1 MRTSG
6 TARILTAPCQ
16 LHRPARRIGLVA
28 PAGRQGGEQGHG
40 PYGGEGTQ
48 ALQSSSAAQ
57 ALTEVGKM
65 PSVRRVALP
74 LLAFLLVTAGGA
86 AEAGNRALPRATEDR
101 PDEVRGPQ
109 VHGVYAI
116 PSDGEDRALDTTGAI
131 AASVDS
137 FQRWLARE
145 TGGANLRLDTLGGEL
160 DVTFI
165 RLPISDGDMKARGA
179 FVRDEIERL
188 MRAAGQIKPGKLYA
202 VYYDGGSTWSC
213 GGGAW
218 PPRLQG
224 QVGAMYLKGEPP
236 GSTPCW
242 TNSLAGPGAEPGYF
256 DIGMLHELV
265 HTLGF
270 VAECAPHHTRNGH
283 ASDSANDLM
292 WSGDAP
298 WQLPPRLDIGRD
310 DYYGHGRVGCADL
323 ARSEF
328 LTSNP
333 PPPPV
338 LAVRSFVAETR
349 ARPGR
354 IYRARLDVT
363 YDGATPTSATV
374 RCTARLRGRPLRTLS
389 SSFAA
394 GGALCRWRLPAR
406 SRGAVFAGTVSV
418 TVEGQTKARGFRRT
432 VR

>member
-1 MRTSG
+1 
-6 TARILTAPCQ
+6 
-16 LHRPARRIGLVA
+16 
-28 PAGRQGGEQGHG
+28 
-40 PYGGEGTQ
+40 
-48 ALQSSSAAQ
+48 
-57 ALTEVGKM
+57 
-65 PSVRRVALP
+65 VRRVALG
-74 LLAFLLVTAGGA
+74 LLALLLVAAGGS
-86 AEAGNRALPRATEDR
+86 AEAGQRALPRATEDR

-109 VHGVYAI
+109 LHAVYVL

-145 TGGANLRLDTLGGEL
+145 TGGPNLRLDTSGGEV
-160 DVTFI
+160 DVTFF
-165 RLPISDGDMKARGA
+165 RLPRTDA
-179 FVRDEIERL
+179 E
-188 MRAAGQIKPGKLYA
+188 MRARDPFIRNDIEMYLRQAGRLRPDKLYA
-202 VYYDGGSTWSC
+202 AYYDGSSGYSC

-218 PPRLQG
+218 PPRLPG

-236 GSTPCW
+236 GAPPCW
-242 TNSLAGPGAEPGYF
+242 TNALAAPGAEPGYF

-283 ASDSANDLM
+283 ASDSPNDLM
-292 WSGDAP
+292 WAGDAP

-310 DYYGHGRVGCADL
+310 DYYRHGRVGCADL

-338 LAVRSFVAETR
+338 LAVKSFVAETR

-354 IYRARLDVT
+354 VYRARLDVT
-363 YDGATPTSATV
+363 YDGGVPPSAAV

-389 SSFAA
+389 SSFSA
-394 GGALCRWRLPAR
+394 GAGVCRWRLPVR
-406 SRGAVFAGTVSV
+406 SRGATFAGTVSV
-418 TVEGQTKARGFRRT
+418 TLEGQTKARGFRRT